1 LCSDAGIKGIGLI
14 PAHTPQMTALE
25 SSLIGAGCP
34 IVKAAGMATTP
45 IIYSQA
51 LMLLGGAVVAAPIFK
66 RLRLGTILGYLCAGV
81 LIGPVAQSITDGEQI
96 LHVSE
101 LGVVFLLFIIGLEL
115 KPSRLWQM
123 RRDIFGLGTAQV
135 VLTGIVLSSMIY
147 ALGLLGQGGSII
159 AGFGLALSSTAFA
172 MQILDEG
179 NDRNTRYGQRSF
191 SILLLQ
197 DLAIVPLL
205 ALIPLM
211 AAQAPEDTT
220 PPLEDFAIATTAIVV
235 LFAAGRYLVNP
246 LFQIIGRTGARDVM
260 IAAALL
266 VVMGAAT
273 MMQLAGL
280 SMAMGAFLAGV
291 LLAESSYRH
300 ELEADIEPFRG
311 ILQALFFM
319 AVGLSLELGVIV
331 ERYQLIIIAV
341 PLLMALKSLVL
352 YWLCRLTGSHHND
365 AVRISLLL
373 PQGGEFGFVLF
384 TAAATAGVFSDGDA
398 SLLVAIVTLSMALT
412 PLASMLA
419 AKLMH
424 EQDEMDEEIEE
435 DFDGAN
441 ADVLMIGFSRFG
453 QIAAQILL
461 AGGRDV
467 TIIDHSAARV
477 RQAATFGFRIYFG
490 DGNRLDVLRAAGIER
505 AKIVAVCTQKK
516 ETTDHII
523 DLVQSEYPNAR
534 IYARSYDRLHTLELR
549 AKGVDYELRET
560 FESGLLFGR
569 KTLEALGVGDDEAI
583 AIMDDIRKRDEARLV
598 LQEAEGITAGR
609 DMLHSRP
616 VRPEPLVKPKR
627 EVDHSQETGERI
639 LPGLPADERESA

>member
-1 LCSDAGIKGIGLI
+1 
-14 PAHTPQMTALE
+14 ME
-25 SSLIGAGCP
+25 
-34 IVKAAGMATTP
+34 TTT

-51 LMLLGGAVVAAPIFK
+51 LMLLAGAVVAAPLFK
-66 RLRLGTILGYLCAGV
+66 RLGLGTILGYLAAGI
-81 LIGPVAQSITDGEQI
+81 LIGPVAQQITEGEEI

-135 VLTGIVLSSMIY
+135 VITGLVLSFLIAFS
-147 ALGLLGQGGSII
+147 GLLEGAGSIV

-172 MQILDEG
+172 MQILEEN
-179 NDRNTRYGQRSF
+179 NDTNTRYGQRAF

-205 ALIPLM
+205 AIIPLM

-220 PPLEDFAIATTAIVV
+220 TPLEDFAIAIAAVAA
-235 LFAAGRYLVNP
+235 LFAAGRYLLNP
-246 LFQIIGRTGARDVM
+246 LFQVIARTGARDVM

-319 AVGLSLELGVIV
+319 AVGLSLELQVV
-331 ERYQLIIIAV
+331 AENLLSIIIAV
-341 PLLMALKSLVL
+341 PVLMLVKSLVL
-352 YWLCRLTGSHHND
+352 YGLCRATGSRHND
-365 AVRISLLL
+365 AVRIGLLL

-384 TAAATAGVFSDGDA
+384 TAAAAAGVFSQA
-398 SLLVAIVTLSMALT
+398 TSSLLVAIVTLSMALT
-412 PLASMLA
+412 PVAAMLSRR
-419 AKLMH
+419 LMH
-424 EQDEMDEEIEE
+424 KQDELAEEIEE
-435 DFDGAN
+435 DFEGAGAG
-441 ADVLMIGFSRFG
+441 ADVLMIGFSRFA
-453 QIAAQILL
+453 QIASQILL

-490 DGNRLDVLRAAGIER
+490 DGTRLDVLRAAGIEK

-516 ETTDHII
+516 EVTDKII
-523 DLVQSEYPNAR
+523 DLVHAEYPNAR
-534 IYARSYDRLHTLELR
+534 IFARSYDRLHTLELR
-549 AKGVDYELRET
+549 ARGVDYELRET

-569 KTLEALGVGDDEAI
+569 KTLEALGVNGDEAI
-583 AIMDDIRKRDEARLV
+583 GIMDDIRRRDEARLV

-627 EVDHSQETGERI
+627 EVTQPDDA
-639 LPGLPADERESA
+639 LADLADETLEKAE

>member
-1 LCSDAGIKGIGLI
+1 
-14 PAHTPQMTALE
+14 
-25 SSLIGAGCP
+25 
-34 IVKAAGMATTP
+34 MATTP

-66 RLRLGTILGYLCAGV
+66 RLGLGTILGYLSAGV
-81 LIGPVAQSITDGEQI
+81 LIGPVAQSITEGEQI

-135 VLTGIVLSSMIY
+135 VLTGIVLSSLIY

-205 ALIPLM
+205 ALIPLL
-211 AAQAPEDTT
+211 AAQKPEDTT
-220 PPLEDFAIATTAIVV
+220 TPLEDFAVATTAIVV

-331 ERYQLIIIAV
+331 ERYQLIIVAV

-352 YWLCRLTGSHHND
+352 YWLCRLTGSQHND

-384 TAAATAGVFSDGDA
+384 TAAAAAGVFSDGDA

-419 AKLMH
+419 PKLMR
-424 EQDEMDEEIEE
+424 EQDELDEEIDE
-435 DFDGAN
+435 DFEGAG

-516 ETTDHII
+516 ETTDHIV

-534 IYARSYDRLHTLELR
+534 IFARSYDRLHTLELR

-569 KTLEALGVGDDEAI
+569 KSLEALGVGDDDAI

-627 EVDHSQETGERI
+627 EVDHSQETGER
-639 LPGLPADERESA
+639 